1 MHRGWLTV
9 LVYTFDYE
17 TGIYAGPLQLTAAD
31 VDPRGN
37 RWLIPGNATA
47 IQPPL
52 CDIKTMPV
60 WRNDRWEV
68 VECIAEIPDEL
79 LARCRAGM
87 EQLQAMRWPNTEKL
101 K

>member
-1 MHRGWLTV
+1 MV
-9 LVYTFDYE
+9 VYTFDYE
-17 TGIYAGPLQLTAAD
+17 SGVYTGSLQLTAAD
-31 VDPRGN
+31 IDPRGN

-60 WRNDRWEV
+60 WRNGRWDI

-87 EQLQAMRWPNTEKL
+87 ENLQVKQWLNTKGL